1 MTIDTAELRRWQG
14 GSMGAFDL
22 SDLRLAVNGRE
33 ALRLGRLEQRDIHL
47 PHEDTL
53 RRLMDVADKT
63 GAGMDRALAAL
74 IPLTDSMLAAN
85 PPLLGG
91 PAGRG
96 PGSEPGQQKHPR
108 ASGALPLAFH
118 RTASQPEPG
127 GRPGPP

>member
-63 GAGMDRALAAL
+63 GARHGQS
-74 IPLTDSMLAAN
+74 P
-85 PPLLGG
+85 GG
-91 PAGRG
+91 PHPSYGLHAGRQ
-96 PGSEPGQQKHPR
+96 S
-108 ASGALPLAFH
+108 ALV
-118 RTASQPEPG
+118 
-127 GRPGPP
+127 GRPCGPRTWI